1 MYSRNVAM
9 YRKPGNEPDTSALD
23 GLLNFESNNSEMLEL
38 KVNQMN
44 NQVKSL
50 EKSINELRAKVQ
62 AYHDIILKYET
73 VFHEEISLYRLQRTK
88 LTTLKEAF
96 HNQELFTRE
105 IEQHVNSYI
114 NDTSKQNNT
123 FSTFKRI
130 VLRFFNQNKLN
141 QCNANLKISE
151 IEELIDKKQQ
161 LFERFQTDV
170 KNWNKKLS
178 IAMTATERQ
187 QITFN

>member
-9 YRKPGNEPDTSALD
+9 YKKPGNEPDPSALD
-23 GLLNFESNNSEMLEL
+23 GLLNFELNNSEKLEL

-44 NQVKSL
+44 NQLISL
-50 EKSINELRAKVQ
+50 EKAIGELRAKIQ

-73 VFHEEISLYRLQRTK
+73 VFHEEISLYRLQKTK
-88 LTTLKEAF
+88 LTTLQEAF
-96 HNQELFTRE
+96 HNQELFAKE
-105 IEQHVNSYI
+105 IEQHVSSYM
-114 NDTSKQNNT
+114 NDPPKQDT
-123 FSTFKRI
+123 KLSTFKRI
-130 VLRFFNQNKLN
+130 VLRFFHQNKLN

-178 IAMTATERQ
+178 IAMKATERQ